1 MSESNNLKFLSIWD
15 KILLFLVI
23 ILIILFG
30 YCYYNINNL
39 ENEINKLESVDLNI
53 NKTLST
59 VNIESSL
66 NELNSNYKK
75 NKEDID
81 KLNLNYNK
89 NKEDIDKLN
98 TIITSYVNA
107 STQQMNISTIPD
119 NELNNI
125 EFYTQ
130 LQMYI
135 SENNEKLDNFISET
149 NDRLTELEDS
159 KNVILDSI
167 NNINNKLE

>member
-1 MSESNNLKFLSIWD
+1 MPESNNLKLLSIWD

-23 ILIILFG
+23 LLIILFS
-30 YCYYNINNL
+30 YCYYNINKL

-53 NKTLST
+53 HKTLST

-81 KLNLNYNK
+81 KLN
-89 NKEDIDKLN
+89 

-107 STQQMNISTIPD
+107 STQQMNVNTGTN

-125 EFYTQ
+125 DFYTQ